1 MHYNFKNLV
10 FEGGGV
16 KGIAYGG
23 ALEALDKKGVLSN
36 ITKVAGTSAGAINA
50 TLLALDYS
58 SAEVSK
64 IIAET
69 NFKDFEDK
77 SSLPVNLYRL
87 FKGYGWFKGDAF
99 REWIGEKIKAKT
111 GSARFTFRDLNNA
124 INHDKA
130 KFRQLYVISTN
141 LTQQY
146 AEIFSFE
153 NSPSVPVRDT
163 VRMSM
168 SIPLYFRS
176 VKKFGDVMVDGGVTY
191 NYPIN
196 LFDNIKYL
204 SNKKNTADKT
214 PDADGYVFNC
224 ETLGFRLDSKEVI
237 KYNRDDWKNVP
248 IKINSFKDYA
258 LGLLD
263 FMMDMANKAHLHS
276 DDWNRTIFIDTLD
289 VKTTDFKLKEEKIR
303 ALIESGEKGVKDYFE
318 WRDKDDAWSKLPV
331 Y

>member
-23 ALEALDKKGVLSN
+23 ALEALDKKGFLSN
-36 ITKVAGTSAGAINA
+36 ITRVAGTSAGAINA

-58 SAEVSK
+58 PAEVSK

-69 NFKDFEDK
+69 DFKNFEDK

-130 KFRQLYVISTN
+130 NFRQLYVVATN

-146 AEIFSFE
+146 AEKFSFE
-153 NSPSVPVRDT
+153 ISPSVPIRDS

-176 VKKFGDVMVDGGVTY
+176 VKKFGDVMIDGGVTY

-204 SNKKNTADKT
+204 SNEKNIAGKT

-224 ETLGFRLDSKEVI
+224 ETLGFRLDSKELI

-263 FMMDMANKAHLHS
+263 FMMDMANKAHLEAE
-276 DDWNRTIFIDTLD
+276 DWNRTIFIDTLD

-303 ALIESGEKGVKDYFE
+303 TLIESGEKGVKDYFE
-318 WRDKDDAWSKLPV
+318 WRDKDDVWNKLPV
-331 Y
+331 